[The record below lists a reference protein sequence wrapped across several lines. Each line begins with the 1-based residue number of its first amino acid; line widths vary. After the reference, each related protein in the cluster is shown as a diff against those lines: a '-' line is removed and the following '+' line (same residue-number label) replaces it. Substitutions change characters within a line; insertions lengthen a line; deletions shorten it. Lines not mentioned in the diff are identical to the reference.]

1 MVYPA
6 MIRSHVFCV
15 GASVLGL
22 LLVILSGGAWAD
34 AISKAGATVQEGE
47 LNSIDMQLFRQFT
60 VMEYTPGQ
68 PFEVTITMS
77 ASTTEGLTAIGL
89 YETMPPG
96 WVFNGMRGLT
106 GDPPTVSPQPGD
118 MGVLEFAW
126 IQIPELP
133 YTFAYIVTP
142 PETGGGAVF
151 ISGQIEYRTTG
162 GAQKSPPVISNLNG
176 QDRIA
181 PTITVLGANPLEVTQ
196 NTAFADPGATA
207 NDNVDG
213 DISSRVQVIGN
224 VDTSTLGMYTLT
236 YRVSDQAGN
245 QAEAT
250 RTVRVVSASTGTG
263 GVYTGGGTSSTGRT
277 GGTSRSSAGTSSAA
291 AASKQNTQKPANVN
305 VNVTPDT
312 TATARLAEMMAK
324 REETQNKLKEA
335 QKHVATPAK
344 NEGGKPPAKK
354 PGDATGT
361 PAASTEGQAEET
373 TDATTAKPAEPPKE
387 EETAAP
393 VAEENTAPVASKPP
407 KVSTTPPSPGIF
419 AVLKE
424 RFAQMT
430 PSQLASL
437 MVGLAVALA
446 LLAFTLLAWK
456 IAYSPPVR
464 RRPSIEN
471 PVEEEK

>member
-1 MVYPA
+1 M
-6 MIRSHVFCV
+6 
-15 GASVLGL
+15 
-22 LLVILSGGAWAD
+22 LVLSGSAWAD
-34 AISKAGATVQEGE
+34 AAAKVNPAVKEGE
-47 LNSIDMQLFRQFT
+47 LNSIDMQLFRQFS

-68 PFEVTITMS
+68 PLEVTITMS
-77 ASTTEGLTAIGL
+77 ASMVEGLTAIGL
-89 YETMPPG
+89 YETLPPE
-96 WVFNGMRGLT
+96 WVFGGLRGLT

-126 IQIPELP
+126 IQIPILP
-133 YTFAYIVTP
+133 YTFAYIITP
-142 PETGGGAVF
+142 PETGGGPVY
-151 ISGQIEYRTTG
+151 ISGQIEYRTHG

-181 PTITVLGANPLEVTQ
+181 PAITVLGANPLQVTQ

-213 DISSRVQVIGN
+213 DISSRIQTIGN
-224 VDTSTLGMYTLT
+224 VDTSTLGTYTIT

-250 RTVRVVSASTGTG
+250 RTVLVVTAAATTGTG
-263 GVYTGGGTSSTGRT
+263 GVYAGGGTSSRGRAS
-277 GGTSRSSAGTSSAA
+277 GTSRSSTGASSA

-312 TATARLAEMMAK
+312 TANARLAEMMAK

-335 QKHVATPAK
+335 QKHVATHAK
-344 NEGGKPPAKK
+344 NEGGKPPAKAA
-354 PGDATGT
+354 PGT
-361 PAASTEGQAEET
+361 PGAPSASEGQSEET
-373 TDATTAKPAEPPKE
+373 PDAALSTSPEGQPAMEEAAKPA
-387 EETAAP
+387 
-393 VAEENTAPVASKPP
+393 AEDNTAPVASKPP
-407 KVSTTPPSPGIF
+407 KVSATPPSPGVF

-430 PSQLASL
+430 PSQLAGL
-437 MVGLAVALA
+437 MVGFAIALA

-456 IAYSPPVR
+456 VAYSPPVR
-464 RRPSIEN
+464 RRPNNEKT
-471 PVEEEK
+471 VEEEK